1 MMWSGLSLSSAALIM
16 SSLLLDHKWV
26 VFAAFSLLGVFYNG
40 LTLTTI
46 NGLGVILSPKDSPG
60 SLPGLNGAC
69 FGIGAGL
76 GIAIVAP
83 IAAAGRYIDYQ
94 MAMWVSS
101 AITVVALLAS
111 MWVQGS
117 IEHMGEKI

>member
-1 MMWSGLSLSSAALIM
+1 MGRLW
-16 SSLLLDHKWV
+16 
-26 VFAAFSLLGVFYNG
+26 AFSLLGVFYNG
-40 LTLTTI
+40 LTLTAI

-83 IAAAGRYIDYQ
+83 VAAAGTYSSYQ
-94 MAMWVSS
+94 SAMWISVG
-101 AITVVALLAS
+101 ITVVALVAS
-111 MWVQGS
+111 LWVRGS
-117 IEHMGEKI
+117 MKHAQEKI